1 MATVEHSAL
10 TGSNL
15 HEPKGASTAT
25 VGTVYVSDGIG
36 SGSFTTLGLSSLA
49 STAKAFEA
57 QLMHV
62 QDQKASGTAGG
73 TFTSGAWRTRTLN
86 TVLTNEI
93 SGASLAANQI
103 TLPAG
108 TYWVEAHAPGHASNA
123 HKLKLRNITDGSD
136 ALIGTTEYVVSS
148 TDVVTQSSIKARL
161 TIASAKVFELQHQ
174 TASTRATDGMGFAS
188 TFGVVEVY
196 AEAFI
201 WKIA

>member
-62 QDQKASGTAGG
+62 QDQKSTGNVGG
-73 TFTSGAWRTRTLN
+73 TFTAGAFRTRTIN

-93 SGASLAANQI
+93 SSASLAANQI

-108 TYWVEAHAPGHASNA
+108 TYFIQASAPAYNCND
-123 HKLKLRNITDGSD
+123 HKLKLRNITDGAD
-136 ALIGTTEYVVSS
+136 TLIGGNVSS
-148 TDVVTQSSIKARL
+148 NTTAGINATVNGRF
-161 TIASAKVFELQHQ
+161 TIASAKVFELQHRC
-174 TASTRATDGMGFAS
+174 SFSSGSTDGMGRLCGYS
-188 TFGVVEVY
+188 VTEVY
-196 AEAFI
+196 AEALI